1 MQIRVVSSREEI
13 SSLNPDEQIVHVAF
27 RPSNKDIFELVEACP
42 KVEVIQLPQ
51 SYKRKISRSVEMFL
65 EMKRIQFIE
74 GDIWGHR
81 KDMAEY
87 YSMPYSMMEKIRKMK
102 VEGKD
107 TETIGEKVSKEST
120 LSPEI
125 VAYMVNKE
133 VRS

>member
-1 MQIRVVSSREEI
+1 MRIRVVSSKEEI
-13 SSLNPDEQIVHVAF
+13 FTLNSNERIVHLAF
-27 RPSNKDIFELVEACP
+27 RPSNKDIFALVEACP
-42 KVEVIQLPQ
+42 KIEAIQIPQ

-65 EMKRIQFIE
+65 DMKRIQFIE

-87 YSMPYSMMEKIRKMK
+87 YSMPYSMIEKIKKMK

-120 LSPEI
+120 LNPEI
-125 VAYMVNKE
+125 VAYMVNKG
-133 VRS
+133 VHA

>member
-87 YSMPYSMMEKIRKMK
+87 YSMPYSMIEKIKKMK

-107 TETIGEKVSKEST
+107 AETIGEKVSKEST
-120 LSPEI
+120 MNPEI
-125 VAYMVNKE
+125 VAYMVNKG
-133 VRS
+133 VHS

>member
-87 YSMPYSMMEKIRKMK
+87 YSMPYSMMEKIKKMK
-102 VEGKD
+102 GEGKD
-107 TETIGEKVSKEST
+107 AEAIGEKVSKEST
-120 LSPEI
+120 LNPEI
-125 VAYMVNKE
+125 VAYMVNKG
-133 VRS
+133 VHS

>member
-1 MQIRVVSSREEI
+1 VVSSREEI
-13 SSLNPDEQIVHVAF
+13 STLNPDEQVVHMAF

-42 KVEVIQLPQ
+42 KIEVVQLPQ

-65 EMKRIQFIE
+65 EMRRIQFIE

-87 YSMPYSMMEKIRKMK
+87 YSMPYSMIEKIKKMK

-107 TETIGEKVSKEST
+107 TKAIGEKVSKEST
-120 LSPEI
+120 LNPEI
-125 VAYMVNKE
+125 VAYMVNKG
-133 VRS
+133 VHA